1 MTDNDLTWDMGPPS
15 PIPDIRKM
23 QHAAAIEAMVEW
35 FFTNFEDPVHRTPWD
50 GGYVFIWG
58 GPHYAQDELERAFGR
73 VASERAIATAVD
85 RIEEDGFEWVPS
97 GSRMQPEEP
106 A

>member
-1 MTDNDLTWDMGPPS
+1 MAPTNDSLDMGPPS

-23 QHAAAIEAMVEW
+23 KHAAAVEAMVEW
-35 FFTNFEDPVHRTPWD
+35 FFTNFEDPAQSTPWD

-58 GPHYAQDELERAFGR
+58 GPRYAQDELDGAFGG
-73 VASERAIATAVD
+73 VATDRAITAAVD
-85 RIEEDGFEWVPS
+85 RIERGLTCGSLS
-97 GSRMQPEEP
+97 GLRMQPEEP